1 VTYAVRMESA
11 EAASADATI
20 AIAVLSYNRVHLLRQ
35 CIENVLL
42 RTSEAT
48 TEIVIW
54 DNGST
59 DGTREYLA
67 TITDPRIDVV
77 LSEENVGFNGYPRAF
92 ARTTSPLM
100 IQLDDDVTD
109 APQDWDRTLRDAFLA
124 VPWLGFL
131 AADLVDDYNDLTS
144 RYRHHIRPHEYTEQ
158 VENGVRLLIG
168 PSGSYCAMTSRAL
181 NEEIGGFK
189 ERDGE
194 IFWLEDTA
202 YVQQIEA
209 AGRRAATYADLVV
222 HHTGGAYYASVPE
235 AKAEFWDNYW
245 AEHRRREAIKR
256 ALYRV
261 PFVARLNARRNWFVP
276 PEKVSSAPQS

>member
-1 VTYAVRMESA
+1 MESA

-20 AIAVLSYNRVHLLRQ
+20 AIAVLTCNRVHLLRR
-35 CIENVLL
+35 CVENVLL
-42 RTSEAT
+42 RTSDAT

-59 DGTREYLA
+59 DGTRDYLA
-67 TITDPRIDVV
+67 TITDPRVDVV
-77 LSEENVGFNGYPRAF
+77 LSESNVGFNGYPRAF
-92 ARTTSPLM
+92 ARTSAPLM

-109 APQDWDRTLRDAFLA
+109 ASQDWDRALRDAFLA
-124 VPWLGFL
+124 LPGVGFL

-144 RYRHHIRPHEYTEQ
+144 RYRHHIRPHEYTEE

-189 ERDGE
+189 EREGE

-202 YVQQIEA
+202 YIQQIEA
-209 AGRRAATYADLVV
+209 VGQRAATFPDLVV
-222 HHTGGAYYASVPE
+222 HHTGGAYYAEVPA
-235 AKAEFWDNYW
+235 AKAEFWDTYW

-256 ALYRV
+256 VLVRV
-261 PFVARLNARRNWFVP
+261 PFVARLNARHNWFVP
-276 PEKVSSAPQS
+276 PEPVSTAPEA